1 MKRKFF
7 FHRQNAPMDTDHVVY
22 VVWIGESVREQKIL
36 TQLVAWSFAHG
47 STLRSWTEDVDYYL
61 DLEASRIFP
70 GRGLLDFGLIHK
82 HVTAKE
88 LLKLMN
94 ENGFEAFEAQPNVTR
109 NFIYQISSMEAS
121 KIDKKQ
127 GKIKSIKVLSSERTT
142 YSDSQDGLRKVI
154 RFT

>member
-1 MKRKFF
+1 
-7 FHRQNAPMDTDHVVY
+7 MDTDHVVY
-22 VVWIGESVREQKIL
+22 VVWIGESIKEQRIL

-47 STLRSWTEDVDYYL
+47 STLRTWSEDVDYYL
-61 DLEASRIFP
+61 DLEASRVFP
-70 GRGLLDFGLIHK
+70 GRGLLDFGFIHK

-94 ENGFEAFEAQPNVTR
+94 EGGFEAFEAQPSVTR

-121 KIDKKQ
+121 KVDKKG